1 MEFVIEGILTLTL
14 VIYIA
19 SPLLMRDRW
28 QTLTEQNE
36 ESHEM

>member
-1 MEFVIEGILTLTL
+1 MEFIIEAILTLTL

-19 SPLLMRDRW
+19 SPLFMRDRW
-28 QTLTEQNE
+28 QTLAEQSE